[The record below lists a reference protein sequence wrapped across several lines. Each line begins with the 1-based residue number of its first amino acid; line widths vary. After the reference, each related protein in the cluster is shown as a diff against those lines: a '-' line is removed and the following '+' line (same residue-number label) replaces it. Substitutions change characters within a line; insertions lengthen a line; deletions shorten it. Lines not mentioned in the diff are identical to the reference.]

1 MDDRLG
7 AGARARGMPF
17 NLRQDKTG
25 ETRDV
30 TTQQCN
36 AKAGKTY
43 EMPGPGILLIIWKGI
58 TGKPPL
64 EGAYR

>member
-1 MDDRLG
+1 ML
-7 AGARARGMPF
+7 F

-64 EGAYR
+64 EGAYT